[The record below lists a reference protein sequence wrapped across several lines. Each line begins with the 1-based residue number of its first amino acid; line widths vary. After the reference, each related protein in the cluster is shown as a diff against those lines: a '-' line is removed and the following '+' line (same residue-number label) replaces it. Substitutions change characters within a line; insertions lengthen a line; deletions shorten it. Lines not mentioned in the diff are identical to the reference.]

1 MSPFSQIYDTW
12 VTIVIIVFL
21 FVCFLYLTDLLSLL
35 IINTNCNFI
44 LKLLQYCIFK

>member
-12 VTIVIIVFL
+12 VTIVIIGFL